1 MPTGIGCACAANTAP
16 DISEG
21 STQNSITSDTPRGTT
36 MAHRITI
43 HRRRSGIF
51 HGMLGYGWVCY
62 PCIQASRE
70 IGMSRP
76 AAVFEYDLHKH
87 FFHP

>member
-1 MPTGIGCACAANTAP
+1 
-16 DISEG
+16 
-21 STQNSITSDTPRGTT
+21 